1 MNNHLTRHFQYLM
14 NFTCRLYVK
23 LLEELSRSMIKAC
36 IFIKIFEQNYC
47 GKNIC

>member
-1 MNNHLTRHFQYLM
+1 MK
-14 NFTCRLYVK
+14 FTCRLYVK

-47 GKNIC
+47 GKKTFVDGVLYAVFGH